1 MAGPSTEGL
10 AVSAAIT
17 AELWPGGFKKL
28 KGGPGLEQTYTVRAR
43 PLMEWPAGGPCVELW
58 GQAGHKWVI
67 GDRHGKARQFFVDLI
82 RMKDED
88 MNHSIIDA
96 QTNRF

>member
-43 PLMEWPAGGPCVELW
+43 PLMEWPAGGACCGARPATSGSLGTGMGSHDSFLW
-58 GQAGHKWVI
+58 TKSG
-67 GDRHGKARQFFVDLI
+67 
-82 RMKDED
+82 
-88 MNHSIIDA
+88 
-96 QTNRF
+96 